1 MLKEQC
7 DSDVLMCGVEMYLQN
22 FMVATFCL
30 QTAVATLPVNCLLA
44 PIPQRRA
51 RGWTG
56 RR

>member
-7 DSDVLMCGVEMYLQN
+7 DSDVLMCGVEMPLQN

-30 QTAVATLPVNCLLA
+30 QTAMATLRVNYLLA

-51 RGWTG
+51 RGWIG